1 MRSSE
6 GLPSFKYHPFPLG
19 TGSIEASD
27 AVCECCGQARGYAY
41 AAAVYATQ
49 SVDVVCPWCIAD
61 GSLGRKFDATLVD
74 DHPLLSAGLATAIVD
89 EVTRRTPG
97 YISWQQ
103 ESWIACCDDACEFHG
118 DAPRSD
124 MRGLDESGLASLS
137 AESGFSVEDLRSIIR
152 HYEPGGSP
160 AFYKFVCR
168 HCRGVRYNGD
178 CD

>member
-1 MRSSE
+1 MSSSE
-6 GLPSFKYHPFPLG
+6 SFPTFKYHPDPLG
-19 TGSIEASD
+19 TGSIEVSD
-27 AVCECCGQARGYAY
+27 SVCECCGRERGYAY
-41 AAAVYATQ
+41 SAAIHAAQDVE
-49 SVDVVCPWCIAD
+49 VVCPWCIAD

-74 DHPLLSAGLATAIVD
+74 EHPLVTAGLSSAIVD

-97 YISWQQ
+97 YVSWQQ

-118 DAPRSD
+118 DAPRAEIRSLD
-124 MRGLDESGLASLS
+124 AAGLSSLS
-137 AESGFSVEDLRSIIR
+137 SESGFSVDDLRSIVE

-168 HCRGVRYNGD
+168 HCRRVRYNGD